1 MGRWGRPAGS
11 WGRTAFVLVALATT
25 IGLVSCSSSD
35 DDSSRGAQGAQDNAH
50 GSEPASAGD
59 VSLAELGRQV
69 VSTASVRIE
78 ADDVADAKAMAVQVA
93 QEAGGL
99 MFAEQTRFGEE
110 PQTTVTLKV
119 PPDRLQGVL
128 AELGSLG
135 RVQDQDVSTEDVTER
150 VVDLDSRIVT
160 ARASVERLRGFLDQT
175 SSVSEI
181 AQLEA
186 ELVQRESDLERLEG
200 QRRAIGAQV
209 ALATITLTIQTPA
222 TVAAAE
228 LPGFLDGLH
237 GGWEA
242 FVAAATV
249 VLAITGAV
257 LPFVP
262 IVVMILVVLRWL
274 RRRPASV
281 SSAGSGV

>member
-1 MGRWGRPAGS
+1 MSR
-11 WGRTAFVLVALATT
+11 WGRTAFALVVLATT

-35 DDSSRGAQGAQDNAH
+35 DGASSGTEGALGNAY
-50 GSEPASAGD
+50 GSEPAPASD

-69 VSTASVRIE
+69 VSTAIVRIE
-78 ADDVADAKAMAVQVA
+78 ADDLADAKATAVQVA
-93 QEAGGL
+93 QDAGGL
-99 MFAEQTRFGEE
+99 MFAEQTRFGDD
-110 PQTTVTLKV
+110 PQTMVTLKV

-135 RVQDQDVSTEDVTER
+135 RVQDQDVGTEDVTER

-160 ARASVERLRGFLDQT
+160 ARASVERLQGFLDQT
-175 SSVSEI
+175 SSVPEI
-181 AQLEA
+181 AQLEG
-186 ELVQRESDLERLEG
+186 ELVQRESELERLEG
-200 QRRAIGAQV
+200 QRRTVGSQV

-222 TVAAAE
+222 TLAAAE

-242 FVAAATV
+242 FVTAATIT
-249 VLAITGAV
+249 LAITGAV

-262 IVVMILVVLRWL
+262 IVVMIWVVVRWL

-281 SSAGSGV
+281 SSAGSGL

>member
-1 MGRWGRPAGS
+1 MSR
-11 WGRTAFVLVALATT
+11 WGRTAFALVVLATT

-35 DDSSRGAQGAQDNAH
+35 DGASSGTEGALGNAY
-50 GSEPASAGD
+50 GSEPAPASD

-69 VSTASVRIE
+69 VSTAIVRIE
-78 ADDVADAKAMAVQVA
+78 ADDVADAKATAVQVA
-93 QEAGGL
+93 QDAGGL
-99 MFAEQTRFGEE
+99 MFAEQTRFGDD
-110 PQTTVTLKV
+110 PQTMVTLKV

-135 RVQDQDVSTEDVTER
+135 RVQDQDVGTEDVTER

-160 ARASVERLRGFLDQT
+160 ARASVERLQGFLDQT
-175 SSVSEI
+175 SSVPEI
-181 AQLEA
+181 AQLEG
-186 ELVQRESDLERLEG
+186 ELVQRESELERLEG
-200 QRRAIGAQV
+200 QRRTVGSQV

-222 TVAAAE
+222 TLAAAE

-242 FVAAATV
+242 FVTAATIT
-249 VLAITGAV
+249 LAITGAV

-262 IVVMILVVLRWL
+262 IVVMIWVVVRWL

-281 SSAGSGV
+281 SSAGSGL